1 MRQAIERQ
9 AATQAQAGGMHGMP
23 DPLGGDGLFAV
34 STPKLDLRQA
44 QALAAEVYGIDSRA
58 TVLSSERDQNFRLDG
73 RDGGTYVLKVTHPA
87 EDPGV
92 TDFQTQAQLHLMR
105 AQPALPVPGI
115 LPTTSGES
123 IHWREVGAGGLR
135 QAVRLIT
142 FLPGVPLYKVARSA
156 RQRQALGGAL
166 ARFDQALAGFSHAHS
181 NHRLLWDIQHV
192 SQLRP
197 LLALVEDSPRRAL
210 ATRFLD
216 HYEQATA
223 QRVAGLRRQVIHN
236 DLNAY
241 NVLVDEHDTERVTAI
256 LDFGDMVEAP
266 LVNDLA
272 VACAYQ
278 LADAPDPLAT
288 ALDCIRAYHR
298 VLPLTEAEAGVLP
311 DLIAARLLITVLI
324 TGWRARQ
331 HPENSAYILRNNA
344 LSWTGLHRLAALPRG
359 QAEHTVLEA
368 IGGEPENHHE

>member
-1 MRQAIERQ
+1 MR
-9 AATQAQAGGMHGMP
+9 GMP

-34 STPKLDLRQA
+34 STPKLEPRQA
-44 QALAAEVYGIDSRA
+44 QALAADVYGIDGSA
-58 TVLSSERDQNFRLDG
+58 TLLSSERDQNFRIDG
-73 RDGGTYVLKVTHPA
+73 RDGGAYVLKVTHPA

-105 AQPALPVPGI
+105 ARPALPVPAI
-115 LPTTSGES
+115 VPTRAGHG
-123 IHWREVGAGGLR
+123 IHWREAGGGLR

-142 FLPGVPLYKVARSA
+142 FLPGVPLYKVPRSA
-156 RQRQALGGAL
+156 RQRQALGSAL
-166 ARFDQALAGFSHAHS
+166 ARFDQALAGFSHPHS
-181 NHRLLWDIQHV
+181 NHPLLWDIQHV

-197 LLALVEDSPRRAL
+197 LLALVDDGPRRAL
-210 ATRFLD
+210 AARFLD
-216 HYEQATA
+216 HYEQDTA

-241 NVLVDEHDTERVTAI
+241 NVLVDEHDPARVTAI

-278 LADAPDPLAT
+278 LDDAPDPLAT
-288 ALDCIRAYHR
+288 ALDCVRAYHR
-298 VLPLTEAEAGVLP
+298 IHPLTAAEAGVLP

-359 QAEHTVLEA
+359 QAEHILTEA
-368 IGGEPENHHE
+368 IGGQQENPHD